1 MQPDRAPAG
10 IKGVRKA
17 HLEKLTM
24 DPGVIAVSIP
34 IVAIVFG
41 IGIGALSIWTEHK
54 RKGQLL
60 EQLHK
65 ERLIALEKGLPP
77 PDISP
82 GLVGFL
88 HSRNTPL
95 PKYLWPRAMR
105 NGVMLVLIGVVLYF
119 AIDNVADSEGALFS
133 LVPAAVGIA
142 NLLYAA
148 VLRKQEMDE
157 PPKSA

>member
-1 MQPDRAPAG
+1 MQPDRLPAG
-10 IKGVRKA
+10 IKGVRNA

-65 ERLIALEKGLPP
+65 ERLVALEKGLPP

-88 HSRNTPL
+88 NRGPTAA

-119 AIDNVADSEGALFS
+119 AIDNVADSEGALFA
-133 LVPAAVGIA
+133 LIPAAVGVA

-148 VLRKQEMDE
+148 VLWKQENDE
-157 PPKSA
+157 PQKSA